1 MFLFRVGGHN
11 TVSQKLSASAF
22 KAQIFAWKTEPGTL
36 VFFVATGDQSPDH
49 AESRNKSMGTL
60 TEEIFSYKLGRQVT
74 QGETVVV
81 EVDHVMSHDTT
92 TPLAIEAFHRL
103 EKQTGGH
110 VFDSKRSHLIFDHII
125 PASTIQAATLHRQ
138 TRTFAREQQIE
149 ILQQG
154 ICHQVMPEMGFITPG
169 SIIVGAD
176 SHSCS
181 YGAFGA
187 FGTGM
192 GSTDIGVAYATG
204 RAWFRVPTTINIRL
218 TGQLQPGVFAKDV
231 TLEMVRII
239 GVDGANYQAIE
250 FTGELVESFSI
261 SERFTFCN
269 MAIEMGAKA
278 GLVAPDEKTQAWLH
292 GRTEREYPMLVAKD
306 PHYERIVEIDAT
318 NLPPLIA
325 CPPDVNNVVPV
336 TEVESV
342 KIDQVFLGTCTNGRL
357 DDLAVAASIL
367 KGRRVHPDTRLVIIP
382 ASREIQLEA
391 LRLGY
396 IETFI
401 EAGASVGTPG
411 CGPCIG
417 RHFGVL
423 APGERAL
430 TTMNRNFTGRMGDP
444 TAEIYLGSPATVAAS
459 ALTGHITD
467 PRTVL

>member
-1 MFLFRVGGHN
+1 M
-11 TVSQKLSASAF
+11 
-22 KAQIFAWKTEPGTL
+22 GTL
-36 VFFVATGDQSPDH
+36 V
-49 AESRNKSMGTL
+49 
-60 TEEIFSYKLGRQVT
+60 EEIFSHKLGRPVE

-92 TPLAIEAFHRL
+92 TPLAMQAFRKL
-103 EKQTGGH
+103 SKLTGGR
-110 VFDSKRSHLIFDHII
+110 VFDKERAHLVFDHII
-125 PASTIQAATLHRQ
+125 PASTIAAATLQRDI
-138 TRTFAREQQIE
+138 RTFAREQDIP
-149 ILQQG
+149 ILQEG
-154 ICHQVMPEMGFITPG
+154 ICHQVLPEKGFVTPG

-204 RAWFRVPTTINIRL
+204 RTWFCVPATINVNM
-218 TGQLQPGVFAKDV
+218 TGELPFGVFAKDV

-239 GVDGANYQAIE
+239 GVDGANYKALE
-250 FTGELVESFSI
+250 YTGDLVKNFSM

-269 MAIEMGAKA
+269 MAIEMGGKT
-278 GLVAPDEKTQAWLH
+278 GVVAPDEKTVEYLH
-292 GRTEREYPMLVAKD
+292 GRTDKEYPMLE
-306 PHYERIVEIDAT
+306 PHNPKYERVIEIDASK
-318 NLPPLIA
+318 LQPLVA
-325 CPPDVNNVVPV
+325 CPPDVNNVVPA
-336 TEVESV
+336 EQVEHI

-357 DDLAVAASIL
+357 DDLEIAANIL
-367 KGRRVHPDTRLVIIP
+367 RGKHIHPEIRMVIIP
-382 ASREIQLEA
+382 ASREIYLEA
-391 LRLGY
+391 MRRGY
-396 IETFI
+396 LEIFAQ
-401 EAGASVGTPG
+401 AGASVGTPG

-444 TAEIYLGSPATVAAS
+444 TAEIYLGSPATVAAT

-467 PRTVL
+467 PRNVL

>member
-1 MFLFRVGGHN
+1 
-11 TVSQKLSASAF
+11 
-22 KAQIFAWKTEPGTL
+22 
-36 VFFVATGDQSPDH
+36 
-49 AESRNKSMGTL
+49 MGTL
-60 TEEIFSYKLGRQVT
+60 TEEIFSHKLGRPVYA
-74 QGETVVV
+74 GETVVV

-92 TPLAIEAFHRL
+92 TPLAIEAFQKL
-103 EKQTGGH
+103 AAQTGGK
-110 VFDSKRSHLIFDHII
+110 VFDRTRAHLIFDHII
-125 PASTIQAATLHRQ
+125 PAATIQAASLHRQ
-138 TRTFAREQQIE
+138 TRNFAREQGLE

-154 ICHQVMPEMGFITPG
+154 ICHQVMPEMGFVTPG
-169 SIIVGAD
+169 AIIVGAD

-192 GSTDIGVAYATG
+192 GSTDIAVAYATG
-204 RAWFRVPTTINIRL
+204 RAWFRVPETINVHL

-231 TLEMVRII
+231 TLEMVRRI
-239 GVDGANYQAIE
+239 GVDGANYRALE
-250 FTGELVESFSI
+250 FTGELVENFSM

-269 MAIEMGAKA
+269 MAVEMGGKA
-278 GLVAPDEKTQAWLH
+278 GLVAADEKTRAWLER
-292 GRTEREYPMLVAKD
+292 RTNQEYPMLRARD
-306 PHYERIVEIDAT
+306 PHYEQIFEINASDLT
-318 NLPPLIA
+318 PLIA

-342 KIDQVFLGTCTNGRL
+342 NVDQVFLGTCTNGRL
-357 DDLAVAASIL
+357 DDLAIAARIL
-367 KGRRVHPDTRLVIIP
+367 KGRHVHPETRMVVIP
-382 ASREIQLEA
+382 ASREVQLEA

-467 PRTVL
+467 PREFL